1 MTACEKLS
9 LQKTAC
15 KIRKGIIE
23 STHAAKCGHP
33 GGSLS
38 ATEMF
43 TYLYFKEMNIDPANP
58 KWADPCTCGQPRRPS
73 RWRRSRDR

>member
-33 GGSLS
+33 GGSL
-38 ATEMF
+38 
-43 TYLYFKEMNIDPANP
+43 
-58 KWADPCTCGQPRRPS
+58 R
-73 RWRRSRDR
+73 